1 MGSTV
6 NVLKNLIKSEDDS
19 TVLSALEVFGEVV
32 RGGEWD
38 GVVAWGSRT
47 CCFLG
52 DSFLRA
58 TVKSSS

>member
-6 NVLKNLIKSEDDS
+6 NVLNNLIKSEDDS
-19 TVLSALEVFGEVV
+19 IVLSALEAFREVV
-32 RGGEWD
+32 GGGEWD
-38 GVVAWGSRT
+38 GVGAWGSRT

-58 TVKSSS
+58 IVKSSS